1 MDTITEAAT
10 TARPAPGWATAAGLV
25 ALTPPR
31 SPGGEHGGPAL
42 DRLLIAERIARYGW
56 AYDERDQAA
65 LAECFTA
72 DATWR
77 ATVMGEIEVLHA
89 VLGVHLEV
97 TGAAQYPVEVDGPA
111 DVGDAV
117 LGQGDHGASLGLGVL
132 EQRGERRVEVGG
144 GPERARVLG
153 AEALQV
159 VVEMRYIAQRQV
171 GMPGAVEVPGRV
183 DDLLAGDEVGA
194 RAPEVEQRER
204 AECGVEFVVQL
215 GRAACIARPDAG
227 HRLRRLDTAIP

>member
-77 ATVMGEIEVLHA
+77 ATVMGEIETPLHR
-89 VLGVHLEV
+89 
-97 TGAAQYPVEVDGPA
+97 GAETIAAAEAALWPQ
-111 DVGDAV
+111 
-117 LGQGDHGASLGLGVL
+117 QGD
-132 EQRGERRVEVGG
+132 QRRHMFTN
-144 GPERARVLG
+144 
-153 AEALQV
+153 QV
-159 VVEMRYIAQRQV
+159 I
-171 GMPGAVEVPGRV
+171 
-183 DDLLAGDEVGA
+183 DLSGDEATAHAYMIQLRIQDAASSLAISGA
-194 RAPEVEQRER
+194 YR
-204 AECGVEFVVQL
+204 F
-215 GRAACIARPDAG
+215 
-227 HRLRRLDTAIP
+227 HLRRETDGIWRIDTLRSALDNLT